1 MKLTVSKSK
10 NSASFYVQK
19 TIRKPNGSVT
29 TVTIE
34 KLGNLAEVTAKA
46 GGKDPYVWAQ
56 EYVNELNK
64 SFPNRRTIEN
74 SDLCADTHE
83 KLQFLGKVGYKQA
96 KNNISGLEIIAP

>member
-1 MKLTVSKSK
+1 MT
-10 NSASFYVQK
+10 
-19 TIRKPNGSVT
+19 
-29 TVTIE
+29 
-34 KLGNLAEVTAKA
+34 AEFCKVI
-46 GGKDPYVWAQ
+46 
-56 EYVNELNK
+56 LIK

>member
-1 MKLTVSKSK
+1 MEPSDFFIDFFINESKR
-10 NSASFYVQK
+10 NGASFM
-19 TIRKPNGSVT
+19 TSEST
-29 TVTIE
+29 
-34 KLGNLAEVTAKA
+34 
-46 GGKDPYVWAQ
+46 
-56 EYVNELNK
+56 K

>member
-1 MKLTVSKSK
+1 MPAVLLISFSNHTVERNVKLR
-10 NSASFYVQK
+10 NRIERY
-19 TIRKPNGSVT
+19 IR
-29 TVTIE
+29 
-34 KLGNLAEVTAKA
+34 
-46 GGKDPYVWAQ
+46 
-56 EYVNELNK
+56 LNK

>member
-1 MKLTVSKSK
+1 MADIIAGILLLIVFIGLIVYCAK
-10 NSASFYVQK
+10 
-19 TIRKPNGSVT
+19 G
-29 TVTIE
+29 
-34 KLGNLAEVTAKA
+34 GNLLI
-46 GGKDPYVWAQ
+46 GFI
-56 EYVNELNK
+56 K

>member
-1 MKLTVSKSK
+1 MTSES
-10 NSASFYVQK
+10 
-19 TIRKPNGSVT
+19 T
-29 TVTIE
+29 
-34 KLGNLAEVTAKA
+34 
-46 GGKDPYVWAQ
+46 
-56 EYVNELNK
+56 K